1 MKNKFPIPNFK
12 KVAED
17 ALKGLPEEVSEK
29 ARAFFLQSFIKEGF
43 TDISFI
49 AWPKRKDALTH
60 KLLSQSLQLKNSV
73 KIEQATMQKIVVSAG
88 DGIPYA
94 EIHNSGGTIKV
105 TVTPKMKKYFWF
117 LFKKTGITQYKWMAL
132 TKKEQLSIHI
142 PQRQFIGDSYTLD
155 KKIDKLFIA
164 RIIKEQKNLNF
175 NTI

>member
-17 ALKGLPEEVSEK
+17 SLKGLPEEVGEK

-60 KLLSQSLQLKNSV
+60 KLLSQSLQLRNSV
-73 KIEQATMQKIVVSAG
+73 KVEEANFQKVVVSAG
-88 DGIPYA
+88 DGLPYA
-94 EIHNSGGTIKV
+94 AINNNGGTIKV
-105 TVTPKMKKYFWF
+105 TVTPKMRKFFWMM
-117 LFKKTGITQYKWMAL
+117 FKKTGIAKYKWMAL
-132 TKKEQLSIHI
+132 TTKEQLSIHI
-142 PQRQFIGDSYTLD
+142 AQRQFIGKSYLLD
-155 KKIDKLFIA
+155 QKIDKMFIA
-164 RIIKEQKNLNF
+164 RIIKEQKNLNY